1 MSALWWI
8 SAFSHNAVAIVQ
20 KRRKTAEKRD
30 RIEEKKGK
38 GKPCEVQLHL
48 KGVSK
53 GEKERSCL
61 REEIRGHLRV
71 KQTQQRQLDKVER
84 ETEF

>member
-1 MSALWWI
+1 M
-8 SAFSHNAVAIVQ
+8 
-20 KRRKTAEKRD
+20 
-30 RIEEKKGK
+30 
-38 GKPCEVQLHL
+38 HL

-71 KQTQQRQLDKVER
+71 KQTQQRQLEKGRKGNKVFNTGHRLIGKEAQMR
-84 ETEF
+84 GKDHFLNRALDIIG